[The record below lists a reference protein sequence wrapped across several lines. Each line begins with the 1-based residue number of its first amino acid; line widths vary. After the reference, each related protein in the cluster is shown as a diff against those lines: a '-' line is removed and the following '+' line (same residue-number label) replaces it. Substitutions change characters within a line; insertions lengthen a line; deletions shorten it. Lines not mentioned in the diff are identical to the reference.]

1 MKREDLDDIKL
12 NIRQIF
18 EELGFPIT
26 SLTMTIRLTDESFDK
41 LREDMPQTKREYKYA
56 ITEGG
61 EQEFIMLFRYPPPKS
76 QT

>member
-26 SLTMTIRLTDESFDK
+26 DVSIQARLTNESFDK
-41 LREDMPQTKREYKYA
+41 LREEMPQTKREYKYA
-56 ITEGG
+56 ITRDSKQGG
-61 EQEFIMLFRYPPPKS
+61 LMLFRFHTDVSK
-76 QT
+76 T